1 MAAPILTI
9 GDVEPE
15 RPTVSITRNA
25 PDGRWQALKFRY
37 LDWLLRWFPVRFAF
51 RQDLYA
57 LRLPSEFGL
66 RTMQKLS
73 AMQKEI
79 DELRA
84 RPGKAADRR
93 LLALLRDMTAMV
105 LVAPHDVIE
114 ALHPNDYLAILAV
127 FPSAVTGTTPTNQ
140 PGSEN
145 PSTSVPSS
153 RGSTASTAP
162 GTG

>member
-15 RPTVSITRNA
+15 RPTISISRNA
-25 PDGRWQALKFRY
+25 PDGRWQAFKYRH

-51 RQDLYA
+51 RRDLYP

-66 RTMQKLS
+66 RTMQRLS

-79 DELRA
+79 DQLRA
-84 RPGKAADRR
+84 EPGAAADRR
-93 LLALLRDMTAMV
+93 LLALMRDMTAMV
-105 LVAPHDVIE
+105 LVAPRDVIE

-127 FPSAVTGTTPTNQ
+127 FPRAVTGTTPTSQ
-140 PGSEN
+140 PDAEN
-145 PSTSVPSS
+145 PSTSAPSS